1 VSHLSV
7 GPVHHMRMTVTD
19 VQRSKSF
26 YTDVLGFEVAVD
38 GPPPPDDDA
47 HDEIVDSLQGGVILV
62 HQGMFFGLRPADADR
77 AAGGDCF
84 DPLRVGLDHISCGVP
99 TRADLDRAVAS
110 LDEQGVDH
118 GPIRDLKA
126 LGLSFLAFFD
136 PDGIALELS
145 APISD

>member
-1 VSHLSV
+1 MSHLPV

-19 VQRSKSF
+19 VERSKAF

-38 GPPPPDDDA
+38 GPPPPEDPS
-47 HDEIVDSLQGGVILV
+47 HEEIVESLQGGVILV

-77 AAGGDCF
+77 VAADDYF
-84 DPLRVGLDHISCGVP
+84 DALRVGLDHLSFGVP
-99 TRADLDRAVAS
+99 ARADLDRAVA
-110 LDEQGVDH
+110 LLHERGVDH
-118 GPIRDLKA
+118 GPIRELTA
-126 LGLSFLAFFD
+126 LGLAFLAFFD